1 MRGVLFGADED
12 MHANQPLFWVLRGF
26 GGGANPDIVRRLIGA
41 AVLGLAGCVAQPIQ
55 PPERAVFRDTTAAF
69 SSRAGGLPA
78 ASVRFVAAGDAMVVE
93 RGFWA
98 LVPGRYSVTGPGR
111 MARKGGP
118 DVWVLWVDDGF
129 RTAAIGTPDGR
140 FGWIMDRSATPAPD
154 RLKAAREILEWQ
166 GYDLSQLRKGAR

>member
-1 MRGVLFGADED
+1 MGPFFVSETF
-12 MHANQPLFWVLRGF
+12 
-26 GGGANPDIVRRLIGA
+26 A

-55 PPERAVFRDTTAAF
+55 PPERAVFRDTTVAISSSTRFEAARFAGDWHIVAAF

-98 LVPGRYSVTGPGR
+98 LAPGRYSVTGPGR